1 LTLGSLALT
10 ITALPDYP
18 HRCLYIL
25 RIVSANILAN
35 LSWLYAYPD
44 GTITGV
50 QSGLCLDVTGASTSN
65 GALVELWTCNGQSNQ
80 QWTLG

>member
-1 LTLGSLALT
+1 MDLQRQLNS
-10 ITALPDYP
+10 
-18 HRCLYIL
+18 
-25 RIVSANILAN
+25 N
-35 LSWLYAYPD
+35 

-50 QSGLCLDVTGASTSN
+50 QSGLCLDVTGASTAN